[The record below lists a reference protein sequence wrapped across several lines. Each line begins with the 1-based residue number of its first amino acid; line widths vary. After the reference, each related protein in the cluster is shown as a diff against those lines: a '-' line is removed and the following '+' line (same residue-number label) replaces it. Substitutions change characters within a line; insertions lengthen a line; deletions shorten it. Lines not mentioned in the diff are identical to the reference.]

1 MKVKKN
7 IYDDDKDNSIIF
19 KNYNINYGN
28 ENYNLSLN
36 IMVNDI
42 NLIIKKINKTINFY
56 YQAKLNSRLL
66 SEKLKLDDIKYQN
79 NDLLSKFFDEA
90 YKNKKININ
99 KIDSDKIYLIIDKS
113 DLFKYEI
120 DLNKEF
126 INVDNLYFNSAIS
139 DLNNQIKQ
147 IKMNMDKKEDDI
159 MNIINEKDNEISN
172 LYKKI
177 DEISHKFNEK
187 EKNDE
192 EIIKRLTNLIK
203 EQKEEI
209 CSLKNNINEL
219 NEFKKEMNILSK
231 NYISNLD
238 SSIIDNNTYNS
249 TLKNWINPNMKIR
262 ANLLYKLSRDGPE
275 ISTFHKLCDNK
286 GPTLTLFH
294 LKIGDKIG
302 FYVDDSFDSISEWK
316 KDIFNFMFN
325 LTQNKKY
332 SKTLFNRDSFC
343 CKSNC
348 GPSVNG
354 LGCNPDV
361 NLNFIY
367 HSANV
372 IDCLFINGANILPS
386 GNIEKEYE
394 VIETEIFQIIKN

>member
-1 MKVKKN
+1 MKVKQN
-7 IYDDDKDNSIIF
+7 IYEDDKDNKLIY
-19 KNYNINYGN
+19 KNYNIIYGN
-28 ENYNLSLN
+28 DNYNLSLN
-36 IMVNDI
+36 IMVNNI

-66 SEKLKLDDIKYQN
+66 SEKLKLNDIKYQKS
-79 NDLLSKFFDEA
+79 DLLSQFFDEA
-90 YKNKKININ
+90 YKDKKIYIKN
-99 KIDSDKIYLIIDKS
+99 IDSDKIYLIIQKS
-113 DLFKYEI
+113 KLFEYEI
-120 DLNKEF
+120 DLSKEF
-126 INVDNLYFNSAIS
+126 INNDNLYFNSVIL
-139 DLNNQIKQ
+139 DLNNQIKE
-147 IKMNMDKKEDDI
+147 IKMNMNKKEDDI
-159 MNIINEKDNEISN
+159 KNKINEKDNEISN
-172 LYKKI
+172 LNKKI
-177 DEISHKFNEK
+177 DEIALKLNEK

-192 EIIKRLTNLIK
+192 EKINRLNNLIK

-209 CSLKNNINEL
+209 CNLRKNINEL

-231 NYISNLD
+231 DYISNLD
-238 SSIIDNNTYNS
+238 SSIIDNNKYNS

-302 FYVDDSFDSISEWK
+302 FYVDDSFDSTSGWK
-316 KDIFNFMFN
+316 KNIFNFMFN
-325 LTQNKKY
+325 LTQNQIYLKTFFDNHSFY
-332 SKTLFNRDSFC
+332 CFSK
-343 CKSNC
+343 C

-354 LGCNPDV
+354 LGCNPDI

-367 HSANV
+367 HSANN
-372 IDCLFINGANILPS
+372 IDNYFINGTNLLPS

-394 VIETEIFQIIKN
+394 VIETEIFQIIKS

>member
-1 MKVKKN
+1 MKVKQN
-7 IYDDDKDNSIIF
+7 ICDNDKDNKLIY

-28 ENYNLSLN
+28 EDYNLSLN
-36 IMVNDI
+36 IMVNNI
-42 NLIIKKINKTINFY
+42 NLILKKINKSINFY
-56 YQAKLNSRLL
+56 YQTKLNSKLL
-66 SEKLKLDDIKYQN
+66 NEKLKLNDIKDQN

-90 YKNKKININ
+90 YKNKKIYIN
-99 KIDSDKIYLIIDKS
+99 KIDNDKIYLIIDKNK
-113 DLFKYEI
+113 LFKYEI
-120 DLNKEF
+120 DLNKEY
-126 INVDNLYFNSAIS
+126 INNDNLYFNNIIL
-139 DLNNQIKQ
+139 DLTNQIKE
-147 IKMNMDKKEDDI
+147 IKMNMNKKEDDI
-159 MNIINEKDNEISN
+159 KNIINEKDNEIFN
-172 LYKKI
+172 LNRKI
-177 DEISHKFNEK
+177 DEISIKLNEK
-187 EKNDE
+187 TKNDE
-192 EIIKRLTNLIK
+192 EKINRLNNLIK

-238 SSIIDNNTYNS
+238 SSIIDNNNYNS

-275 ISTFHKLCDNK
+275 ISTFHELCDNK

-302 FYVDDSFDSISEWK
+302 FYVDDSFDSTSEWK
-316 KDIFNFMFN
+316 YNIFNFMFS
-325 LTQNKKY
+325 LTQNQIY
-332 SKTLFNRDSFC
+332 HKTFFDKSSIY
-343 CKSNC
+343 CKNNC

-367 HSANV
+367 HSANH
-372 IDCLFINGANILPS
+372 IDNYFINGTNLLPS

-394 VIETEIFQIIKN
+394 VIEAEIFQIIKS